1 MTLAY
6 NNTCALN
13 GARRSKE
20 AKQQHQP
27 SLKPNIIGCYECS
40 ACVYKPWGLSL
51 ISSVFLPRPRL
62 ETVFCLP
69 DVSSSLSGTHHTHT
83 HAQQSSSALYI
94 YIYIRAIVFALLLA
108 PGSPS
113 FFFPALHQQREY
125 HHLYALGWR
134 YKKRCASILI
144 TMVPESRDYDAARGA
159 IVRGREKFLTWRCCC
174 IDPARMLLF
183 VRSLSLVCM

>member
-1 MTLAY
+1 MNA
-6 NNTCALN
+6 
-13 GARRSKE
+13 ARVCIS
-20 AKQQHQP
+20 HGG
-27 SLKPNIIGCYECS
+27 SH
-40 ACVYKPWGLSL
+40 LSL
-51 ISSVFLPRPRL
+51 LFFFPGHGWKRYFVCPTSHLPYR
-62 ETVFCLP
+62 V
-69 DVSSSLSGTHHTHT
+69 HITHT
-83 HAQQSSSALYI
+83 RTPSNPHRPYI